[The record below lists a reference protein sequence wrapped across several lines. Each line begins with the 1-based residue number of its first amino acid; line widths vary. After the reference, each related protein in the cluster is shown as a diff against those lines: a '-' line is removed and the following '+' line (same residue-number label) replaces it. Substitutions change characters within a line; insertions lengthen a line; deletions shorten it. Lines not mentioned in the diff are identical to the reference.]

1 MLSMW
6 KRRLLTALIVVG
18 FAAIGSM
25 LDIRGYAVFA
35 YIGISVSLAMI
46 LGIAFEAHLQVRQR
60 TRAH

>member
-18 FAAIGSM
+18 FAAIGAM

-35 YIGISVSLAMI
+35 YMGLSVSLATI
-46 LGIAFEAHLQVRQR
+46 LGILFEARLQVRQR
-60 TRAH
+60 ARFH